1 MIRVFR
7 LIYFS
12 PSAPSDPRLSEC
24 SFARGGLFVP
34 EEFVLR
40 VFGCV
45 IRMLSSFVDVMADR
59 GGLAEG
65 AVTTDHAI
73 DLWPS

>member
-1 MIRVFR
+1 VGDPSLPVDIFLTLRTFRPQTLRVFFR
-7 LIYFS
+7 S
-12 PSAPSDPRLSEC
+12 WGP
-24 SFARGGLFVP
+24 FVP

-59 GGLAEG
+59 GG
-65 AVTTDHAI
+65 
-73 DLWPS
+73 